1 MPKEPY
7 NDSRTTQEGGMRT
20 TLKSGIT
27 NKTKHYDIR
36 ADI

>member
-1 MPKEPY
+1 MSREPY

-27 NKTKHYDIR
+27 NKTTHNDIR